1 MTINEIVKRINKALA
16 GEQLVYSRLEPFM
29 DEVIDD
35 INEKLNAKYPSF
47 SSLRAIDAFSGETDY
62 NYFPEHYIRKVLIK
76 GTAYKFYIM
85 DEEGMQTA
93 DMYGYDYQNALFT
106 MMRDYIEKVPEEYRA
121 DYSGGLMVDENYSQS
136 MLPFDFK
143 IW

>member
-1 MTINEIVKRINKALA
+1 MTINEIVKRINKTLA

-35 INEKLNAKYPSF
+35 INEKLNSTYPSF
-47 SSLRAIDAFSGETDY
+47 SSLRAVDAFSGETDY
-62 NYFPEHYIRKVLIK
+62 NYFPETYIRKVLIK
-76 GTAYKFYIM
+76 GAAYKFYIM

-93 DMYGYDYQNALFT
+93 DMFGYDYQNALFM

-121 DYSGGLMVDENYSQS
+121 DYTGGLRVDENYSQS
-136 MLPFDFK
+136 QVPFDFR